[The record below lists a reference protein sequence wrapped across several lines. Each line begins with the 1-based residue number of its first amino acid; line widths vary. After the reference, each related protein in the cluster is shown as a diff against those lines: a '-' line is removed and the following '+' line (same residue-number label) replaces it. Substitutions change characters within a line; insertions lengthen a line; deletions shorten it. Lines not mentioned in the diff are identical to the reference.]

1 MKMIHAQE
9 KRKDLDPDVILS
21 LKVFTPSKPRNIL
34 TIHSN
39 GRATFQP
46 GFGSSEQEFHLDLGS
61 RSAEEYLQAFL
72 PVEEFLALKEH
83 YYKIPS
89 QRTCGSAANLF
100 LRIGNRENWVGIGN
114 YGRGAIPSSVDAN
127 MYRAVLKL
135 EEYLSEG

>member
-1 MKMIHAQE
+1 MMNAEE

-39 GRATFQP
+39 GRTTFQP
-46 GFGSSEQEFHLDLGS
+46 SFGSTERESYLDLAS
-61 RSAEEYLQAFL
+61 RSAEEYLHTFL

-83 YYKIPS
+83 YYEIPS
-89 QRTCGSAANLF
+89 QRSCGSAANLY
-100 LRIGNRENWVGIGN
+100 LRIGNREKWVGIGN
-114 YGRGAIPSSVDAN
+114 YGRGEIPSSVDAN

-135 EEYLSEG
+135 EEYLAEG